1 MNEYLISE
9 IKLFKDA
16 LHQLDKSKKKCL
28 IVINKDYKLVGTL
41 TDGDLRRALLRGNSL
56 YTKIKNFVNKKPI
69 SLVIKNI
76 KNIDQA
82 IANKSK
88 YILKKIGKENI
99 DVIPVINS
107 KKKFIKTIFI
117 KDFKKYEKSSF
128 KLNNIP
134 ALIMAGGEGKRLKE
148 FSKYFP
154 KPLVPYENTTA
165 IESIISRFKNYGV
178 RKFYISVYY
187 KKNLI
192 KSYLDDNQ
200 YKNLTFLE
208 EKQPLGTAGAIRFL
222 KGKVKNDFF
231 LINCDTILNI
241 DLEKF
246 YEFHKKNKFD
256 LTLVAASKN
265 FQLSYGACQIKQ
277 NGELKKIEEKPKLDY
292 LVSVGL
298 YLLKPEIIQKIP
310 STNLFNMNNLI
321 EKVKNSGGR
330 IGVFPIS
337 ENSWIDTGYLRD
349 IN

>member
-28 IVINKDYKLVGTL
+28 IVIDKDYKLVGTL

-56 YTKIKNFVNKKPI
+56 YTKIKKFVNKKPI
-69 SLVIKNI
+69 SLIIKNI

-107 KKKFIKTIFI
+107 KKKFIKSISI
-117 KDFKKYEKSSF
+117 KDFKKYEKSIF

-165 IESIISRFKNYGV
+165 IEIIISRFKNYGV
-178 RKFYISVYY
+178 KKFYISVYY

-208 EKQPLGTAGAIRFL
+208 EKQPLGTAGAIRLL

-265 FQLSYGACQIKQ
+265 FQLSYGACQIKK

-298 YLLKPEIIQKIP
+298 YLLKPEIIKKIP
-310 STNLFNMNNLI
+310 STNSFNMNNLI

>member
-28 IVINKDYKLVGTL
+28 IVIDKNYKLVGTL

-56 YTKIKNFVNKKPI
+56 YTKIKKFVNKKPI
-69 SLVIKNI
+69 SLIIKNI

-88 YILKKIGKENI
+88 YILKKIGEENI
-99 DVIPVINS
+99 DVIPVISS
-107 KKKFIKTIFI
+107 KKKFIKTISI
-117 KDFKKYEKSSF
+117 KDFKKYAKSSF

-178 RKFYISVYY
+178 KKFYISVYY

-200 YKNLTFLE
+200 YKNLSFLE
-208 EKQPLGTAGAIRFL
+208 EKQPLGTAGAIRLL

-265 FQLSYGACQIKQ
+265 FQLSYGACQIKK

-298 YLLKPEIIQKIP
+298 YLLKPEIIKKIP
-310 STNLFNMNNLI
+310 STSSFNMNNLI

>member
-178 RKFYISVYY
+178 KKFYISVYY

-208 EKQPLGTAGAIRFL
+208 EKQPLGTAGAIRLL

-277 NGELKKIEEKPKLDY
+277 NGELK
-292 LVSVGL
+292 
-298 YLLKPEIIQKIP
+298 
-310 STNLFNMNNLI
+310 N
-321 EKVKNSGGR
+321 
-330 IGVFPIS
+330 
-337 ENSWIDTGYLRD
+337 
-349 IN
+349 

>member
-1 MNEYLISE
+1 MSNLQSIEYKMIDYILN
-9 IKLFKDA
+9 KDRNLKDA
-16 LHQLDKSKKKCL
+16 LHKLDKSQKKCL
-28 IVINKDYKLVGTL
+28 IIVNKSYNLIGTL
-41 TDGDLRRALLRGNSL
+41 TDGDLRRALLRGYSTN
-56 YTKIKNFVNKKPI
+56 TKIQKFVNKKPI
-69 SLVIKNI
+69 TLTVKSN

-82 IANKSK
+82 IALNSK
-88 YILKKIGKENI
+88 NILKKIGNENI
-99 DVIPVINS
+99 DVIPIINKQRKLLKS
-107 KKKFIKTIFI
+107 ISTS
-117 KDFKKYEKSSF
+117 DFKKYVKTGV
-128 KLNNIP
+128 KLNNIS
-134 ALIMAGGEGKRLKE
+134 ALIMAGGEGKRLKQ
-148 FSKYFP
+148 FSNYFP

-178 RKFYISVYY
+178 KKFYISVYY

-200 YKNLTFLE
+200 YKNLSFLE
-208 EKQPLGTAGAIRFL
+208 EKQPLGTAGAIRLL

-292 LVSVGL
+292 LVRVGL

-310 STNLFNMNNLI
+310 STSSFNMNNLI

-330 IGVFPIS
+330 IGVF
-337 ENSWIDTGYLRD
+337 L
-349 IN
+349 

>member
-99 DVIPVINS
+99 DVIPIINS
-107 KKKFIKTIFI
+107 KKKFIKTISI

>member
-9 IKLFKDA
+9 IKIFKDA

-56 YTKIKNFVNKKPI
+56 YTKIKNFDNKKPI

-107 KKKFIKTIFI
+107 KKKFIKTISI

-178 RKFYISVYY
+178 KKFYISVYY

-200 YKNLTFLE
+200 YKNLTYLE

-337 ENSWIDTGYLRD
+337 ENSWIDTGYFRE

>member
-1 MNEYLISE
+1 
-9 IKLFKDA
+9 
-16 LHQLDKSKKKCL
+16 
-28 IVINKDYKLVGTL
+28 
-41 TDGDLRRALLRGNSL
+41 
-56 YTKIKNFVNKKPI
+56 
-69 SLVIKNI
+69 
-76 KNIDQA
+76 
-82 IANKSK
+82 
-88 YILKKIGKENI
+88 
-99 DVIPVINS
+99 
-107 KKKFIKTIFI
+107 
-117 KDFKKYEKSSF
+117 
-128 KLNNIP
+128 
-134 ALIMAGGEGKRLKE
+134 MAGGEGKRLKE

-178 RKFYISVYY
+178 KKFYISVYY

-200 YKNLTFLE
+200 YKNLSFLE
-208 EKQPLGTAGAIRFL
+208 EKQPLGTAGAIRLL

-265 FQLSYGACQIKQ
+265 FQLSYGACQIKK

-298 YLLKPEIIQKIP
+298 YLLKPEIIKKIP
-310 STNLFNMNNLI
+310 STSSFNMNNLI